1 MKQLIAYYSRA
12 DENYVSGSLKYI
24 GKGNTEVL
32 AETLKKLTGADL
44 FKIEQKVP
52 YSKSYNDCIEEA
64 KHDQQ
69 SNARPEL
76 TDYLA
81 DISDYDVIYLGYPNY
96 WGTVPMAVKTFLDR
110 YDFTGKTII
119 PFCTHE
125 GSGLG
130 RSVQDI
136 KSTVKTADVKNG
148 FAIYGSR
155 AKTAETE
162 LKKFLSELK

>member
-12 DENYVSGSLKYI
+12 DENYVRGSLKYI
-24 GKGNTEVL
+24 SKGNTEVL
-32 AETLKKLTGADL
+32 AETLKKLTDADL
-44 FKIEQKVP
+44 FKIEQKIP

-64 KHDQQ
+64 KRDQQ
-69 SNARPEL
+69 SNARPAL
-76 TDYLA
+76 TDYLT
-81 DISDYDVIYLGYPNY
+81 DISDYDVIFLGYPNY
-96 WGTVPMAVKTFLDR
+96 WGTVPMAVKTFLDS

-136 KSTVKTADVKNG
+136 KSIVKTADVKNG

-155 AKTAETE
+155 AKTSEAE